1 MLGGV
6 AGGVGGVGAGGFCA
20 TVSGPRSAIA
30 IANTTKMRMRW
41 PINSMLREEASDA

>member
-6 AGGVGGVGAGGFCA
+6 VGEVGGFGAGGFCA

-30 IANTTKMRMRW
+30 IASTTIMRMRW
-41 PINSMLREEASDA
+41 PIDFDA